1 MVIEIKNID
10 KSFKKSKPV
19 LRNLSLKIEKG
30 ECCGLVGLNG
40 AGKTTLIRTIL
51 GLLKPNAGTVYV
63 NGENPYGAKG
73 LFYHPIGVL
82 LENDGFNGNLTFLE
96 NLTFY
101 GQIKKISA
109 SEVKRYAE
117 RHWIDLVEKKNPV
130 KKYSR
135 GQRVQCALARS
146 FLGKPK
152 LLIFDEPTATLDL
165 AGQELFAQLVE
176 KAKARGVT
184 IIISSHRLET
194 IAKLCDTVAHLKDGQ
209 ITKSS
214 LEDKKRWLLRATD
227 NQNLNTSLAKF
238 ALDFEEGE
246 IYTSLFGSDESEISA
261 IIARL
266 VTDGV
271 ALIEVRKEESIL

>member
-19 LRNLSLKIEKG
+19 LRDLSLKIEKG

-51 GLLKPNAGTVYV
+51 GLLKPTAGTVMV
-63 NGENPYGAKG
+63 NGQNPYGARG
-73 LFYHPIGVL
+73 SFYYPIGIL
-82 LENDGFNGNLTFLE
+82 LENDGFNGNLTFIE
-96 NLTFY
+96 NLIFY
-101 GQIKKISA
+101 GSIKKIEA
-109 SEVKRYAE
+109 RQVRAYAE
-117 RHWIDLVEKKNPV
+117 KYWKNLVEKKLPV

-146 FLGKPK
+146 FLGEPQ

-176 KAKARGVT
+176 QAKERGVT
-184 IIISSHRLET
+184 TIISSHRLET
-194 IAKLCDTVAHLKDGQ
+194 IAKLCDTVAHLKDGTIQ
-209 ITKSS
+209 KSS

-227 NQNLNTSLAKF
+227 NDNLNETLNRLS
-238 ALDFEEGE
+238 LDFEEGD
-246 IYTSLFGSDESEISA
+246 IYTTLFDCEETEMSNIISQLVNSD
-261 IIARL
+261 
-266 VTDGV
+266 V
-271 ALIEVRKEESIL
+271 ALVEVRKEESIL